1 MVWIIIIFLLT
12 AGDQLLKL
20 IVTQSLIGSQNIPVI
35 TDFFY
40 IVHRRN
46 TGAAWSFLA
55 DQSWGVYVLAGISA
69 LVTLVMIYVLI
80 RAQNYRLKAA
90 LSIITAGS
98 LGNLIDR
105 VRFGSVTDFL
115 DFHLG
120 AYVFPTF
127 NLADMCIVLGTI
139 LLCLLVILE
148 PAMLSF
154 LDKKPAKKPVKK

>member
-20 IVTQSLIGSQNIPVI
+20 IVTQSLIGSQSIPVI

-46 TGAAWSFLA
+46 SGAAWSFLA
-55 DQSWGVYVLAGISA
+55 DQNWGIYILAGIST
-69 LVTLVMIYVLI
+69 LITLVMLVILI
-80 RAQNYRLKAA
+80 RTRNSQLKASLA
-90 LSIITAGS
+90 IIASGS

-105 VRFGSVTDFL
+105 IRLGSVTDML
-115 DFHLG
+115 DFHFG
-120 AYVFPTF
+120 SYIFPTF

-139 LLCLLVILE
+139 LLCIQLLRDPTLIDRKIL
-148 PAMLSF
+148 
-154 LDKKPAKKPVKK
+154 KK